1 MRKKLIALI
10 IFIIALSLLVI
21 GIIEAQYLLI
31 PDYYDKMSNYPAFGP

>member
-1 MRKKLIALI
+1 MRKKLVAFI

-31 PDYYDKMSNYPAFGP
+31 EPYYEKMSGYPAFGP